1 MVAGVQL
8 GKEVG
13 KLHHLTQERL
23 FDYCLMIGASIGV
36 LLLFCVEEEACAF
49 TWTFA

>member
-23 FDYCLMIGASIGV
+23 FDYCLMIGASIDF
-36 LLLFCVEEEACAF
+36 LLR
-49 TWTFA
+49 